1 MKFACYTLG
10 CKVNQ
15 YETQAMEQLL
25 MQSGHT
31 LGSFDEICDGYIIN
45 TCTVTAVS
53 DKKSRNAIRR
63 VRKLNPNAVVGV
75 CGCYAQSSPDEIR
88 KLDVDV
94 LIGTHKLLQKDLQ
107 FHDLGLLVIDE
118 EQRFGVT
125 HKEKLRE
132 RARQVDTLTLSATPI
147 PRTLNMALSGI
158 RDMSTIEEPPH
169 DRQPVQTYV
178 MEHEWPVI
186 AEAIRRELSRGGQV
200 YYLHNR
206 VENIESTAGRL
217 RQWLGED
224 AAIGIAHG
232 KMAERE
238 LSSVMQQMADGE
250 IQVLVCTT
258 IIETGIDIPNV
269 NTLIIEDADRL
280 GLSQLHQ
287 IRGRIGRSAR
297 RAYAY
302 LTYRP
307 GKVLTEVAGKRLSA
321 IREYVAFGS
330 GFRIAMRDLE
340 IRGAGNLLGPEQSG
354 YLMSVGYDMYL
365 RLLNDAVLEQ
375 QGRGK
380 DIRPDCSADLATS
393 AHIPERYVPSAHQRM
408 DLYRRMAAIRTQ
420 EDADELLDEIVDRFG
435 DPPKGVMNLI
445 AIALLRARAAAA
457 GITEITQKDGAVLL
471 SLSTMDFAAISAC
484 CAESQFKGR
493 IFFSAGKVPMLS
505 VKLKK
510 AEDPLKLATQL
521 VGVYAALRA
530 QTAGA

>member
-1 MKFACYTLG
+1 M
-10 CKVNQ
+10 
-15 YETQAMEQLL
+15 
-25 MQSGHT
+25 
-31 LGSFDEICDGYIIN
+31 
-45 TCTVTAVS
+45 
-53 DKKSRNAIRR
+53 
-63 VRKLNPNAVVGV
+63 
-75 CGCYAQSSPDEIR
+75 
-88 KLDVDV
+88 
-94 LIGTHKLLQKDLQ
+94 
-107 FHDLGLLVIDE
+107 
-118 EQRFGVT
+118 
-125 HKEKLRE
+125 
-132 RARQVDTLTLSATPI
+132 DTLTLSATPI

-206 VENIESTAGRL
+206 VENIESTAGCL

-408 DLYRRMAAIRTQ
+408 DLYRRMAAIRTT
-420 EDADELLDEIVDRFG
+420 EEASDLVDELTDRYG
-435 DPPKGVMNLI
+435 DPPKPVMALLDV
-445 AIALLRARAAAA
+445 ALLRAAAADVF
-457 GITEITQKDGAVLL
+457 ITDITQRAGVVAFTFDSRVDVPSLMAVCSMPGYRNRLRL
-471 SLSTMDFAAISAC
+471 
-484 CAESQFKGR
+484 
-493 IFFSAGKVPMLS
+493 SAGEPPRLRLHLAPGEDALS
-505 VKLKK
+505 AAGKLTEELRLKK
-510 AEDPLKLATQL
+510 EELGK
-521 VGVYAALRA
+521 AAREGDNL
-530 QTAGA
+530 